1 MEDIKKRIREIVDT
15 LNKYSYYYHVLDS
28 PIVSDA
34 DYDKLYYH
42 LVDLEKQTGIIFE
55 DSPTQ
60 RVGDVILSGFKKQKH
75 IAPLFSLDKSQNFEE
90 LDDWINKIKQEYK
103 NVKFTVEYKFD
114 GLQLAITYE
123 NGFLK
128 QAVTRGNGL
137 VGEDITAQVKTIRSV
152 PLSIPFKQ
160 KLVVNGEGIMLLSEL
175 EKYNK
180 TSGEILKNARN
191 AVAGSIRNL
200 DPKVTASRKL
210 DFFAYGVPYIENKK
224 FSTQEELYE
233 FLKENKFLTN
243 DFFVV
248 TDNIQKIH
256 NIISEIDT
264 KREELDILID
274 GIVIKVN
281 EMKIR
286 EELGFTIRFPKW
298 AIAYKFAPLEV
309 TSVVRDVLWQVG
321 RTGKITPLAVIDPVE
336 LAGAT
341 IRRATLNNYDD
352 ILRKKVGIN
361 ALVFVRRSNEVIPEI
376 LGLAQK
382 LEGFKEIE
390 KPSVCPECGSKLE
403 QRGVVNLY
411 CPNYENCPGQLK
423 ERIVHFCSR
432 NAMNID
438 GIRDKTIDLFY
449 DKLNIRTVADLYNLT
464 SSNLLELENFKDKKS
479 SNLLN
484 AINNSKKPQF
494 SNFIFSLGI
503 ANVGIKTAR
512 DLAKNYNSFEELT
525 KASLEDLSSIKDV
538 GEIVAKSIINFFA
551 NDYNKKIIQKLF
563 DSGVEIVYPD
573 KNKLNSGVFKDKTFV
588 LTGALPTL
596 SREDATKLIEDN
608 GGKVSSSVSKN
619 TDFVLLGKEPGSKYD
634 KAVAL
639 GIKIIEEEEFLSLLN
654 VWHIFNVVLD
664 LYYMKKGAIM
674 PKIDVNDAKKLAKLS
689 RLEFSDQE
697 LEKFVVDFGQILD
710 YMDLINKVNTDKVD
724 LFEKAIDA
732 KNDLRKDEIKQSYS
746 QQEILE
752 NAPQSEDGTFIVP
765 ITVEEGGQ

>member
-60 RVGDVILSGFKKQKH
+60 RVGDVVLSGFKKQKH
-75 IAPLFSLDKSQNFEE
+75 LVPLFSLDKSQNFEE

-123 NGFLK
+123 NGILK

-224 FSTQEELYE
+224 FSTQEELYA

-248 TDNIQKIH
+248 TDDIQKIH

-403 QRGVVNLY
+403 QRGLVNLY

-438 GIRDKTIDLFY
+438 GIRDKTIDLFF
-449 DKLNIRTVADLYNLT
+449 DKLKIRTVADLYHLT
-464 SSNLLELENFKDKKS
+464 SAQLLELEKFKDKKS

-512 DLAKNYNSFEELT
+512 DLAKKYNSFEDL
-525 KASLEDLSSIKDV
+525 KNASLEDLSSIKDV
-538 GEIVAKSIINFFA
+538 GEIVATSIINYFA
-551 NDYNKKIIQKLF
+551 NDYNKKIIQSLF
-563 DSGVEIVYPD
+563 DQGVEIVYPD
-573 KNKLNSGVFKDKTFV
+573 KNKQNSGVFKDKTFV

-639 GIKIIEEEEFLSLLN
+639 GIKIIEEDEFLSLLN
-654 VWHIFNVVLD
+654 V
-664 LYYMKKGAIM
+664 
-674 PKIDVNDAKKLAKLS
+674 
-689 RLEFSDQE
+689 
-697 LEKFVVDFGQILD
+697 
-710 YMDLINKVNTDKVD
+710 
-724 LFEKAIDA
+724 
-732 KNDLRKDEIKQSYS
+732 
-746 QQEILE
+746 
-752 NAPQSEDGTFIVP
+752 
-765 ITVEEGGQ
+765 